1 MSEELDE
8 VWGLFAA
15 EGNSSLDEVEERLLH
30 LRDHIGDA
38 DSIAALFRAMHTF
51 KGNARVM
58 GLANIEAVAHAAEDL
73 IGLVRDEGVAL
84 DEELNDLILE
94 TADHLRKLHEQ
105 SATSRRDVDA
115 GQNAHLLERLHARF
129 RQPHTGSNS
138 AQAAQPSEQ
147 AMEFPAPPPEFE
159 PMIFEPIP
167 EETNGTGT
175 QALSFDWPGLEPART
190 NEEPESII
198 FDGGNMDGSLFSD
211 PVYREVFSGLAQ
223 DTLTNLQTLSEQDPD
238 LPETI
243 QSFAEEVESLRHA
256 AQQIGLDSWQ
266 RILQN
271 YLDLPYAGPDARAGL
286 LASLKAL
293 FQRDISEEPRP
304 QGDRELTSAVDSV
317 DRIEEMRHA
326 AGDPARR
333 FLDSLRAPLEI
344 LARRGQ
350 HVLGGIATTAEE
362 FNHVV
367 GEIRQMAE
375 AAGFVGV
382 ADAME
387 RRMMDGNEP
396 DTSESAVNAHFN
408 EMEYRLYEELAAI
421 AESELHDREG
431 LQLDPQT
438 ILRLW
443 CADHVF
449 ESLLD
454 IREHLE
460 YLGNQDDVE
469 THCEGIKSCLR
480 RVYHACHHYHLDTAA
495 HLIMSIVDLVA
506 RVETGEM
513 HADTVLLFI
522 IKSFVHDMEL
532 ILNAVEHGEYADLT
546 QLDRLQEVATEL
558 PFISSGAG
566 SSSLVESR
574 LSLPRAF
581 HKVLTPES
589 VHDAL
594 TDLSAGYRFYILR
607 ADLNSDEALSE
618 RLIAWVSTG
627 KAHLISNVT
636 VFIEDYT
643 LFDFLLSTPLQEDEI
658 RETIARLDSSGK
670 LLTLEAVLV
679 DRKPHARHIESLAAE
694 SGASESAGER
704 GNQIAADQSVNS
716 ESTENV
722 QALRLI
728 GELVTGQSQLQ
739 HLLARLQESDL
750 GRDIDQIIT
759 QASGNWTGS
768 RDSIHVLLAE
778 HQMALEHLA
787 QIHIQNSTLLTQLQ
801 EETLTQRV
809 RSAALLLQPLHAYV
823 GTLSGHS
830 HRNVELEIS
839 GEEENLDFSL
849 FDRLKPLIR
858 HLLDF
863 IIWHSIELPEQR
875 KAVNKPEHGRIKL
888 TLSTHEG
895 HVNLQLEDDGKG
907 IDFNEIAERTQ
918 NSKPTLN
925 LVLSENY
932 GRIGDNDNYEGHDL
946 GATRLELR
954 RQGGDLRIAG
964 SQLGGLRFNLTLPL
978 ATVVLDGMVIRVGEV
993 RYIVPIQ
1000 AIQRIVRAGSKELT
1014 QVSAN
1019 EGDYLLCMENEKV
1032 LPIQFLRRN
1041 GHGQNEDGKVQLT
1054 ALLHNREKSS
1064 ADELKYLFVVVGGH
1078 GQSTALAVDEL
1089 IGQQQV
1095 LIRPLEGYLS
1105 SIRGATGCALL
1116 GSGDVGIVLDM
1127 SLLLEQA
1134 TAAMAEA

>member
-30 LRDHIGDA
+30 LRDHRGDA
-38 DSIAALFRAMHTF
+38 ESIAALFRAMHTF

-115 GQNAHLLERLHARF
+115 EQNEHLLERLHSRF
-129 RQPHTGSNS
+129 QQPQTDIDAS
-138 AQAAQPSEQ
+138 QAESPSEPPFEPP
-147 AMEFPAPPPEFE
+147 MEFPAPSPEYE
-159 PMIFEPIP
+159 PMVFEPIP
-167 EETNGTGT
+167 EETDENGK
-175 QALSFDWPGLEPART
+175 QALTFNLPGLEPAQT

-198 FDGGNMDGSLFSD
+198 FDSESSDSGLFSD
-211 PVYREVFSGLAQ
+211 PVYREVFTGLAQ
-223 DTLTNLQTLSEQDPD
+223 DALANLETLSEQNFD

-256 AQQIGLDSWQ
+256 AQQIGLTAWEQ
-266 RILQN
+266 LLQD
-271 YLDLPYAGPDARAGL
+271 YLDLPDPGPDARGEL
-286 LASLKAL
+286 LAHLKGL
-293 FQRDISEEPRP
+293 FQRVLSDEPQSTPNGNSADKGSERPSEPDPVRFFF
-304 QGDRELTSAVDSV
+304 DSMRE
-317 DRIEEMRHA
+317 
-326 AGDPARR
+326 
-333 FLDSLRAPLEI
+333 PLEI

-362 FNHVV
+362 FNRVV
-367 GEIRQMAE
+367 GEIRQLAE
-375 AAGFVGV
+375 AAGYVGV
-382 ADAME
+382 ADVME
-387 RRMMDGNEP
+387 RRMIDGDEQ

-408 EMEYRLYEELAAI
+408 EMEYRLYEQLAAI
-421 AESELHDREG
+421 AETELHDREG
-431 LQLDPQT
+431 LQLDPQS

-443 CADHVF
+443 CADHAY

-460 YLGNQDDVE
+460 YLNNQEDVE
-469 THCEGIKSCLR
+469 SHCEGIKSCLR

-506 RVETGEM
+506 RVESGEM
-513 HADTVLLFI
+513 NADAVLLFI
-522 IKSFVHDMEL
+522 IKSFLHDMEL
-532 ILNAVEHGEYADLT
+532 ILNAVEQGEYADLT

-566 SSSLVESR
+566 SSSQIESR

-627 KAHLISNVT
+627 KAHLVSNVT
-636 VFIEDYT
+636 VFVEDYT
-643 LFDFLLSTPLQEDEI
+643 LFDFLLSTPLQENEI
-658 RETIARLDSSGK
+658 RETISRIDPSGK
-670 LLTLEAVLV
+670 LLTLESVLI
-679 DRKPHARHIESLAAE
+679 DRKPHARHIDSLAAD
-694 SGASESAGER
+694 SGEQEFASEREST
-704 GNQIAADQSVNS
+704 IAADQSVNL
-716 ESTENV
+716 ENTENA

-759 QASGNWTGS
+759 QASGNWTGA

-823 GTLSGHS
+823 GTLAGHS
-830 HRNVELEIS
+830 HRNVELEIN

-863 IIWHSIELPEQR
+863 IVWHSIELPEQR
-875 KAVNKPEHGRIKL
+875 KAANKPERARIKL

-907 IDFNEIAERTQ
+907 IDLNEIAERTQ

-925 LVLSENY
+925 LVLGENY
-932 GRIGDNDNYEGHDL
+932 GRVGDNDNYEGHDL

-964 SQLGGLRFNLTLPL
+964 SQLGGLRFNLTFPL

-993 RYIVPIQ
+993 QYIVPIQ

-1041 GHGQNEDGKVQLT
+1041 GHGQNEEGKVQLA
-1054 ALLHNREKSS
+1054 ALLHNREKTSE
-1064 ADELKYLFVVVGGH
+1064 DELKYLFVVVGGY

-1134 TAAMAEA
+1134 TAGIAEA